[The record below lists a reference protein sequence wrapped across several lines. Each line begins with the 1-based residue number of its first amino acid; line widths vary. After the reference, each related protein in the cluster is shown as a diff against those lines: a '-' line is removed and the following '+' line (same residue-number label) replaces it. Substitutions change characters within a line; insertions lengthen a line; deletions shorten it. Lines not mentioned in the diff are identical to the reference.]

1 MMMTSR
7 VAFRYGQVLCLF
19 KPNKLSFMLN
29 KYRNNYGNAFAAKKN
44 TLNAK

>member
-1 MMMTSR
+1 
-7 VAFRYGQVLCLF
+7 
-19 KPNKLSFMLN
+19 MLN